1 MQRKTTS
8 LCRNIGI
15 GASLLIGVLTLAGAA
30 NAQVPVRD
38 DATLEQATKTAAHT
52 SEIMKS
58 NSNILDTVNKTL
70 EAVTGN
76 RSTSNIANAAL
87 GSGFS
92 MGGAPDFGSLMGGQM
107 SWGNLGEFGKTAAT
121 ILNALNLVKS
131 LSGKTDS
138 GSFSGSDRAY
148 QSAVN
153 TASALQGMISG
164 TQSSAR
170 QRSQAF
176 SQAGQLI
183 GTAPDIKGS
192 IDQNSQLQTQTA
204 QTVNELIGVMNAG
217 NAALN
222 AQQMQEL
229 AAQAQ
234 AAKVMSYDPS
244 KARFVAP

>member
-1 MQRKTTS
+1 MTS
-8 LCRNIGI
+8 MKRHCCVGAGI
-15 GASLLIGVLTLAGAA
+15 LVGLLEFSVSAD
-30 NAQVPVRD
+30 AQVPVID
-38 DATLEQATKTAAHT
+38 EATLEQATQTASHT

-58 NSNILDTVNKTL
+58 NSNILGTVNKTL

-87 GSGFS
+87 GTGFS
-92 MGGAPDFGSLMGGQM
+92 MAGAPDFGSLMGGQM
-107 SWGNLGEFGKTAAT
+107 SWGNLGEFGKKAAT

-131 LSGKTDS
+131 LSGKMDA
-138 GSFSGSDRAY
+138 GSLSGSDKAY
-148 QSAVN
+148 QSAVH
-153 TASALQGMISG
+153 TASALTGMISG
-164 TQSSAR
+164 TQSSAE

-176 SQAGQLI
+176 SQAGSLI

>member
-1 MQRKTTS
+1 MTNMKR
-8 LCRNIGI
+8 LCCPGAGI
-15 GASLLIGVLTLAGAA
+15 VIGVLAFGVSA
-30 NAQVPVRD
+30 NSQVPVID
-38 DATLEQATKTAAHT
+38 EATLEQATQTASHT

-87 GSGFS
+87 GTGFS
-92 MGGAPDFGSLMGGQM
+92 MAGAPDFGSLMRGQM
-107 SWGNLGEFGKTAAT
+107 SWGNLGESGKKAAT

-131 LSGKTDS
+131 LSGKMDA
-138 GSFSGSDRAY
+138 GSLSGSDKAY

-153 TASALQGMISG
+153 TASALTGMISG
-164 TQSSAR
+164 TQSSAG

-176 SQAGQLI
+176 SQAGSLI

-234 AAKVMSYDPS
+234 AAKVMGYDPS

>member
-1 MQRKTTS
+1 MTSRKRS
-8 LCRNIGI
+8 CCVGAGI
-15 GASLLIGVLTLAGAA
+15 IVGTLVFGVSAH
-30 NAQVPVRD
+30 AQVPVID
-38 DATLEQATKTAAHT
+38 EATLEQATQTASHT

-58 NSNILDTVNKTL
+58 NRNILGTVNKTL

-92 MGGAPDFGSLMGGQM
+92 MTGAPDLGSLMGGQM
-107 SWGNLGEFGKTAAT
+107 AWGNLGEFGKKAAT

-131 LSGKTDS
+131 LSGKTG
-138 GSFSGSDRAY
+138 GSLSGSDKAY

-153 TASALQGMISG
+153 TATALQGMISG
-164 TQSSAR
+164 TQSSAKL
-170 QRSQAF
+170 RSQAF
-176 SQAGQLI
+176 LKAGQLI

-222 AQQMQEL
+222 ASQMQEL

-234 AAKVMSYDPS
+234 VAKVMSYDPA

>member
-1 MQRKTTS
+1 MPM
-8 LCRNIGI
+8 I
-15 GASLLIGVLTLAGAA
+15 LIRSFVAATLVGFATVAA
-30 NAQVPVRD
+30 AQVPVRD
-38 DATLEQATKTAAHT
+38 DATLEQAKETAANT
-52 SEIMKS
+52 SHIMNS

-87 GSGFS
+87 GQGFS

-107 SWGNLGEFGKTAAT
+107 SWGNLGEFGETAAT

-131 LSGKTDS
+131 LSGNTDAS
-138 GSFSGSDRAY
+138 SFSGSDKAY

-153 TASALQGMISG
+153 TATALTGMISG
-164 TQSSAR
+164 TQSSAA

-176 SQAGQLI
+176 NQAGALI

-204 QTVNELIGVMNAG
+204 QTVNVLIGVMNAG

>member
-1 MQRKTTS
+1 MTTMKRR
-8 LCRNIGI
+8 CCVGAGI
-15 GASLLIGVLTLAGAA
+15 IVGTLACSVTA
-30 NAQVPVRD
+30 NAQVPVID
-38 DATLEQATKTAAHT
+38 EATLEQATQTASHT

-58 NSNILDTVNKTL
+58 NSNILSTVNATL

-87 GSGFS
+87 GTGFS
-92 MGGAPDFGSLMGGQM
+92 MAGAPDFGSLMGGQM
-107 SWGNLGEFGKTAAT
+107 SWGNLGEFGKNAAT

-131 LSGKTDS
+131 LSGKNA
-138 GSFSGSDRAY
+138 GSLSGSDKAY

-153 TASALQGMISG
+153 TASALTGMISG
-164 TQSSAR
+164 TQSGAQ

-176 SQAGQLI
+176 SQAGSLI
-183 GTAPDIKGS
+183 GTTPDIKGS

-222 AQQMQEL
+222 ASQMQEL

-234 AAKVMSYDPS
+234 AARVMSYDPS